1 MARSKSG
8 RSLGTQKQTSIR
20 KIIYKAPISSS
31 RSPLPPPLPPPLP
44 ALLLIPLDGIVSHLL
59 QVSKDGDV
67 LRCRAKVFP
76 PTCHIPIHFRTYA
89 MRAAYRHQSIGQ
101 PCLQRE
107 FFETACSVC
116 SVRDAMQS
124 QRVLMQLERRS
135 KLPVEQFQI
144 PHSLHCREFLDDLPS
159 RLA

>member
-8 RSLGTQKQTSIR
+8 KSLGTQKQTSIR
-20 KIIYKAPISSS
+20 KIIYKAPMSSS

-44 ALLLIPLDGIVSHLL
+44 ALLPLPLGGFVSHLL

-67 LRCRAKVFP
+67 LRRRAKVLP
-76 PTCHIPIHFRTYA
+76 PTCHILIHFRTYA
-89 MRAAYRHQSIGQ
+89 VRAAYRHQSIGQ
-101 PCLQRE
+101 PCFQRE
-107 FFETACSVC
+107 LFETACSVC
-116 SVRDAMQS
+116 SVRDAVQS
-124 QRVLMQLERRS
+124 QRVSMQFERRG

-144 PHSLHCREFLDDLPS
+144 PHSLYCREFLDDLPS

>member
-20 KIIYKAPISSS
+20 KIIYKAPMSSS

-44 ALLLIPLDGIVSHLL
+44 ALLPLPLGGFVSHLL

-67 LRCRAKVFP
+67 LRRRAKVLP
-76 PTCHIPIHFRTYA
+76 PTCHILIHFRTYA
-89 MRAAYRHQSIGQ
+89 VRAAYRHQSIGQ
-101 PCLQRE
+101 PCFQRE
-107 FFETACSVC
+107 LFETACSVC
-116 SVRDAMQS
+116 SVRDAVQS
-124 QRVLMQLERRS
+124 QRVSMQFERRG

-144 PHSLHCREFLDDLPS
+144 PHSLYCREFFDDLPS